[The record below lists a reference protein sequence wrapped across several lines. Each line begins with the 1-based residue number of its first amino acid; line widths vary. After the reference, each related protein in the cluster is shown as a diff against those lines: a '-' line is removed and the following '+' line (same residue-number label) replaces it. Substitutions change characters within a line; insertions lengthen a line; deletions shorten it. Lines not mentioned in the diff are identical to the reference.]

1 MSPVSVFVCCP
12 ARCMCIC
19 ICTCI
24 CVCVSVCVS
33 VSVSVSV
40 CKFRDLESG
49 SSKTKVLGL
58 ERW

>member
-1 MSPVSVFVCCP
+1 MYVYVYVCVSVC
-12 ARCMCIC
+12 A
-19 ICTCI
+19 
-24 CVCVSVCVS
+24 SVCVS